1 MTLEERIEKIKD
13 LRPIDDVFFEAIAED
28 KEVCQEMLQT
38 IMEDNSLTVSDVIV
52 QRSERI
58 YLGAQSDW
66 TLCVRWVTV
75 LYVI

>member
-52 QRSERI
+52 QRSERN
-58 YLGAQSDW
+58 
-66 TLCVRWVTV
+66 
-75 LYVI
+75 